1 MLRWFARNDIASN
14 LLMAAILLFGLY
26 SAFERVPLEVQP
38 SIRFNQ
44 VRIDVSYRGGSPK
57 LVERNVVV
65 PIERALENL
74 PGIDRIRSEAR
85 AGSAEVILYATDTTD
100 PKDLLEEAQTR
111 VDAITTFPQETEP
124 ARIRIPDSSRWFDVI
139 KVVVAGNMDAYDLL
153 RAARRVRDDLTE
165 LPGISQANVVGA
177 GRFEISIEADPA
189 RLRDFGLSF
198 ADLTDAVRRS
208 SVDLPAGSIQ
218 TDEGNLLIRSKG
230 QAYER
235 KQFEDIVIRNNHGA
249 EVKLGAVA
257 RVIDGFERDN
267 KLTRF
272 DGKPCLLVEVLRLD
286 NENALEIAAEVKD
299 YVSNQ
304 KQRFP
309 VGISL
314 DFWDDSSVELQ
325 GRLGT
330 LLRSLLQGSLLV
342 LIVLSLFLR
351 PSIAFWVVL
360 GIPVSFAGG
369 LILMPTFGITANVMS
384 IFGFIIV
391 VGLVVDDAIVTSENI
406 YIKLRSQSGPPLDA
420 VVRGAKE
427 VAVPVTFGMLTT
439 VVAFLPLLFFTGFYG
454 NYTRQIP
461 PVVAAVLFFS
471 LVESKLILPSH
482 LKFVRVHRTELG
494 RFARFQKAIADGLE
508 RFVEKIY
515 RPALVFATR
524 NRYLTLATFGAL
536 GLACLG
542 VIQSGRMGFV
552 NMPSIDRNKII
563 ASVKMPR
570 DTPVAVTDRHVRR
583 IEAAIESLREEFRD
597 PGTGQSLIG
606 DILTSSGG
614 WSGSNGFD
622 SRRGFVCV
630 NILDPGQRSVP
641 GPRNSEI
648 ARRWKEKVGNI
659 PEAEHFRIWGDRG
672 GGFHDNSDLES
683 IEIEV
688 RGENSEEKGKVIDE
702 IEHLLESYP
711 GIESAWT
718 DYGRSRDELI
728 ITIRPEGESLGL
740 TQRDLARQVR
750 AAFFGEQAQ
759 RIQRGR
765 DDIRVMVRLPRKQR
779 ESLDTLE
786 QLRIRTPGGG
796 LAPFRSVAEARFEK
810 APAEI
815 KRMDGA
821 EVVSIYAQPKDET
834 IDIIAISKDLA
845 PRIGALVAH
854 DPTLSWRYQ
863 GYIAEHRETRRRV
876 WFGAAS
882 LLLALFALLAIPFRS
897 VVQPFY
903 VLVVIPFGV
912 IGALL
917 GHWIMDLTPSY
928 LSIFGMLALAGVVVN
943 DSLVMVD
950 FINQHRRAGDGL
962 FESLI
967 GSGTRRFRP
976 IILTSLTT
984 FAGLVPLIFDP
995 SRQGQFLIPM
1005 AVSLAFGILFATFIT
1020 LFLVPATYH
1029 VGEDILGILRNAG
1042 RWFARPW
1049 KPQT

>member
-1 MLRWFARNDIASN
+1 
-14 LLMAAILLFGLY
+14 MAAILLFGLY

-38 SIRFNQ
+38 SIRFKQ
-44 VRIDVSYRGGSPK
+44 VRIDVPYRGGSPK
-57 LVERNVVV
+57 DVERAVVI

-74 PGIDRIRSEAR
+74 PGIDWIESEAR
-85 AGSAEVILYATDTTD
+85 AGSAGITLHATDATD
-100 PKDLLEEAQTR
+100 PKELLEEAQTR

-124 ARIRIPDSSRWFDVI
+124 PRLRVPDSTRWFDVI
-139 KVVVAGNMDAYDLL
+139 KVAVTGNLDPDDLL
-153 RAARRVRDDLTE
+153 RATRRVRDDLTE
-165 LPGISQANVVGA
+165 LPGISQASVQGA
-177 GRFEISIEADPA
+177 GRFEISVEADPM
-189 RLRDFGLSF
+189 RLRDYGLSF
-198 ADLTDAVRRS
+198 ADLSEAVRRS

-235 KQFEDIVIRNNHGA
+235 KQFENIVIRNNLGA
-249 EVKLGAVA
+249 EVKLGEVA
-257 RVIDGFERDN
+257 RIIDGFEQDR
-267 KLTRF
+267 KLMRF
-272 DGKPCLLVEVLRLD
+272 NGKPALLVEVMRLN
-286 NENALEIAAEVKD
+286 NENALEIAAKVKG
-299 YVSNQ
+299 YVANQ
-304 KQRFP
+304 QQRFP
-309 VGISL
+309 EGISL
-314 DFWDDSSVELQ
+314 HFWDDSSVELQ

-369 LILMPTFGITANVMS
+369 IILMPTFGITANVMS

-406 YIKLRSQSGPPLDA
+406 YIKLRAETEPPLDA
-420 VVRGAKE
+420 AVHGAKE

-439 VVAFLPLLFFTGFYG
+439 IVAFMPLLFFTGFYG

-461 PVVAAVLFFS
+461 PVVGAVLLFS
-471 LVESKLILPSH
+471 LIESKLILPSH
-482 LKFVRVHRTELG
+482 LKYVRTHRTRLG
-494 RFARFQKAIADGLE
+494 PVARFQKAIADGLE
-508 RFVEKIY
+508 RFVERIY
-515 RPALVFATR
+515 RPALIFTTR
-524 NRYLTLATFGAL
+524 NRYLTLAGFAAL
-536 GLACLG
+536 GLTCLG

-563 ASVKMPR
+563 ASLKMPR
-570 DTPVAVTDRHVRR
+570 DTPVEVTDEHVRH
-583 IEAAIESLREEFRD
+583 IAAAIENLRDEFRD

-614 WSGSNGFD
+614 WSGWGGFD
-622 SRRGFVCV
+622 SRRGFISVS
-630 NILDPGQRSVP
+630 ILDPGQRSEP
-641 GPRNSEI
+641 GPKNSEI
-648 ARRWKEKVGNI
+648 ASQWREKIGKI
-659 PEAEHFRIWGDRG
+659 PGAEHFRIWGDRG
-672 GGFHDNSDLES
+672 GGFRDDSELES

-688 RGENSEEKGKVIDE
+688 RGDNTEEKGRVVAE
-702 IEHLLESYP
+702 IESVLESYP
-711 GIESAWT
+711 GIESAWS
-718 DYGRSRDELI
+718 DFGRSRDELVI
-728 ITIRPEGESLGL
+728 KIRPEGEALGL

-765 DDIRVMVRLPRKQR
+765 DDIRVMVRLPRRLR

-786 QLRIRTPGGG
+786 LLRIRTPNGGS
-796 LAPFRSVAEARFEK
+796 APFRSVAEARFEK
-810 APAEI
+810 APARIE
-815 KRMDGA
+815 RVDGA
-821 EVVSIYAQPKDET
+821 QVVSVYAQPKDET
-834 IDIIAISKDLA
+834 VNIIAISGDLA
-845 PRIGALVAH
+845 PRIDTLLAH

-863 GYIAEHRETRRRV
+863 GYIAEHKETKRRI
-876 WFGAAS
+876 WFGATA

-897 VVQPFY
+897 IIQPFY
-903 VLVVIPFGV
+903 VLVAVPFGV

-928 LSIFGMLALAGVVVN
+928 LSVFGMLALAGVVVN

-950 FINQHRRAGDGL
+950 FINQKRRGGEGL
-962 FESLI
+962 FASLI

-976 IILTSLTT
+976 ILLTSLTT
-984 FAGLVPLIFDP
+984 FAGLVPLIFDS

-1020 LFLVPATYH
+1020 LFLVPATYL
-1029 VGEDILGILRNAG
+1029 VGEDLCALGRKGL
-1042 RWFARPW
+1042 RWFVRPW
-1049 KPQT
+1049 ENN